1 MRGRA
6 GQPQWKAA
14 SRGGLLFGRV
24 RVQHK
29 GWTMDHV
36 VTMVEDREAKKKLT

>member
-1 MRGRA
+1 VEGRLA
-6 GQPQWKAA
+6 GRPFVWP
-14 SRGGLLFGRV
+14 V